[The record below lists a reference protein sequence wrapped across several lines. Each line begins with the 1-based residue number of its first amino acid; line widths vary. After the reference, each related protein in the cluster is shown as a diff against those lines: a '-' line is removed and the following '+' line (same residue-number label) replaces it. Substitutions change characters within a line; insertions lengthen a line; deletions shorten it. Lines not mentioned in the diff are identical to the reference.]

1 MRVHSLSLESHS
13 RLQQLARDHAAQC
26 QNVGFKSVPVQQI
39 FYNPH
44 KLLQPH
50 KSNHNLWR
58 SRSIGFTTRVFA
70 VPFSGIARA
79 SQVVDYLQVEWPWDE
94 PLRWGPGGSDILTI
108 QGYRPSKFKVLF
120 APTERASG
128 CKNFP
133 RAGITAISNSSF
145 PSMFSRMVMTINS
158 WGGIGVLAGYF
169 IQVSVWT
176 VQTSGSFTLGVI

>member
-1 MRVHSLSLESHS
+1 MVCASIHCRLKPTHACNSSPAITQRSAKMSASSLSPYSRSSTTHTSSSSHT
-13 RLQQLARDHAAQC
+13 
-26 QNVGFKSVPVQQI
+26 N
-39 FYNPH
+39 
-44 KLLQPH
+44 
-50 KSNHNLWR
+50 NLRR
-58 SRSIGFTTRVFA
+58 SRSIGFTTRVVA

-145 PSMFSRMVMTINS
+145 PSMFSRMVMMINP